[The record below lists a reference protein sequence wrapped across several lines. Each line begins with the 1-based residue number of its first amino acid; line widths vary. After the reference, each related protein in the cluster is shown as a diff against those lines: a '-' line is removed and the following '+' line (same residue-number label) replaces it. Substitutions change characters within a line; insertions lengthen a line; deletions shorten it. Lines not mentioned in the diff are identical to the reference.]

1 MWGGVFSE
9 SCQRGLSLTG
19 LRVLQGIVSL
29 CSCLWVD
36 CVASR
41 MNRQTRNS
49 REAVEDA
56 AALPAVVDQTATT
69 SGSVTNESTDR
80 RGGTTPNND
89 QPSPQFLA
97 TVIAAVKSAL
107 RDERGASTVT
117 MPLLEEHN
125 ATLPRSSAL
134 AGGESSTLLAQA
146 NSFLSSGAP
155 PSFSQNSASA
165 QDDQGR

>member
-1 MWGGVFSE
+1 
-9 SCQRGLSLTG
+9 
-19 LRVLQGIVSL
+19 
-29 CSCLWVD
+29 
-36 CVASR
+36 

-117 MPLLEEHN
+117 SLPLLEEHN

-134 AGGESSTLLAQA
+134 AGGESSILLAQA